1 MSAKMGGPGV
11 NTYQPPEVW
20 EEMSFNKIRYR
31 QGGGDDLYRRSL
43 YIFWRRIVGPTMFF
57 DSADRQVCEVK
68 GKRTNTPLH
77 ALAVMNDPAY
87 VEAGRALAVAVLE
100 EKDLSDKQRIALLYR
115 KVLGR
120 LPTSEESGV
129 LMAGLERLKRQYAAQ
144 PEKVRDYLR
153 VGVYKTPGGI
163 DAVSAAAYAN
173 LSLMVL
179 NLDETLSRE

>member
-1 MSAKMGGPGV
+1 M
-11 NTYQPPEVW
+11 
-20 EEMSFNKIRYR
+20 
-31 QGGGDDLYRRSL
+31 L
-43 YIFWRRIVGPTMFF
+43 
-57 DSADRQVCEVK
+57 
-68 GKRTNTPLH
+68 
-77 ALAVMNDPAY
+77 NDPAY

-100 EKDLSDKQRIALLYR
+100 QKDLSDKQRIALLYR

-144 PEKVRDYLR
+144 PVKVRDYLR

-163 DAVSAAAYAN
+163 DAMAAAAYAN